1 MNFNEYQRLS
11 RRTMPKPIIG
21 GRGQVLYTLNDKANY
36 ALGLVCEAGE
46 VGDRIKKELFH
57 GHEEDREKKIDE
69 LGDVLHYYQ
78 GLLQM
83 YNITLEEV
91 MDYNTNKLKKR
102 YPDGFSQEASINRED

>member
-1 MNFNEYQRLS
+1 MNFNEYQELS
-11 RRTMPKPIIG
+11 KRTMPRSLTTTG
-21 GRGQVLYTLNDKANY
+21 GIAIYNGAAKANY

-46 VGDRIKKELFH
+46 VGDTIKKELFH
-57 GHEEDREKKIDE
+57 GHKIDREKKIDE

-91 MDYNTNKLKKR
+91 MDYNDRKLSKR